1 MRLRILSLFLLVFV
15 GTSCEFFNLKKK
27 SQLQQV
33 DTIIDFSSVDVS
45 PSFKACDSLIEKI
58 ERTNCFRSSIHK
70 YISESLSKHKLEVK
84 KSINEKVIVEI
95 LISNTGK
102 VIISKIHSS
111 DFVKKM
117 LPNLDSLLNSSI
129 EELPKLRPA
138 RTKKGIPLTT
148 QYQIPI
154 QIRVN

>member
-1 MRLRILSLFLLVFV
+1 M
-15 GTSCEFFNLKKK
+15 
-27 SQLQQV
+27 
-33 DTIIDFSSVDVS
+33 DTIIDFSSVDIS

-58 ERTNCFRSSIHK
+58 ERTNCFRSSIHT

-84 KSINEKVIVEI
+84 KSINEKVMVEI

-102 VIISKIHSS
+102 VVISKIHSS

-117 LPNLDSLLNSSI
+117 LPSLDSLLNISI
-129 EELPKLRPA
+129 EELPELRPA
-138 RTKKGIPLTT
+138 RTKRGIPLTA

>member
-1 MRLRILSLFLLVFV
+1 MS
-15 GTSCEFFNLKKK
+15 TSCEFFNLKKK
-27 SQLQQV
+27 EALQEV
-33 DTIIDFSSVDVS
+33 DTIIDFSSVDIS
-45 PSFKACDSLIEKI
+45 PSFKACDSLIEKRK
-58 ERTNCFRSSIHK
+58 RTNCFRSSIHT

-102 VIISKIHSS
+102 VVVSKIHSS
-111 DFVKKM
+111 DFVKTM
-117 LPNLDSLLNSSI
+117 LPSLDSLLNISI
-129 EELPKLRPA
+129 EELPELRPA
-138 RTKKGIPLTT
+138 RTKRGIPLTA